1 MPPPLFDDYLRLFQ
15 AEKYL
20 AIEQFIP
27 EAGVETF
34 TVSIA
39 TYKLRS
45 YVLKAG
51 GNRNDDA

>member
-34 TVSIA
+34 TVSIT